1 MENTL
6 SELTALWGR
15 VLNRIKAEL
24 ADDPLVYDSFFKDS
38 YIHSLDGKTINVVVN
53 SSLAVQILRS
63 QYEKT
68 VLGALADCTE
78 TNFDVHFLSKDQI
91 SSSAAIKPAKPAYFS
106 DSYINP
112 NYTFDNFVVGESNR
126 EAYQASLMIAQNPG
140 HLYNPV
146 LIFGESGLGKTHLL
160 HAIGNKV
167 KSKYPA
173 MKVLYIH
180 AQEFLNE
187 YVKFVSGDMAGI
199 SISDW
204 FKNEVDFL
212 LIDDVQF
219 LANKERTEETFF
231 TIYNDFYSR
240 GKQVV
245 LTCDQHP
252 SKLNGLDERLKTRFV
267 QGLPLCIAQ
276 PERETCEQILRMRIR
291 ANGLKESD
299 FDPEVITF
307 FANTFHKNV
316 RELEGAF
323 DRLLFFAVQMNGS
336 NHVTLKIAQT
346 AVSSLVDVKA
356 ATGTLSAE
364 KVIDAVADY
373 YGIPS
378 YQLTGKIRTSQI
390 ALARHIAMYLIRS
403 RLDAPFAKIG
413 SLFGGR
419 DHATVMNGV
428 NKVEN
433 SLKTDKGLQKAVS
446 DINKRLK

>member
-91 SSSAAIKPAKPAYFS
+91 SSSTAIKPAKPAYFS

-307 FANTFHKNV
+307 FANTFRKNV

-323 DRLLFFAVQMNGS
+323 DRLLFFAVQMNGT

>member
-68 VLGALADCTE
+68 VLDALADCTE

-373 YGIPS
+373 YGIPP